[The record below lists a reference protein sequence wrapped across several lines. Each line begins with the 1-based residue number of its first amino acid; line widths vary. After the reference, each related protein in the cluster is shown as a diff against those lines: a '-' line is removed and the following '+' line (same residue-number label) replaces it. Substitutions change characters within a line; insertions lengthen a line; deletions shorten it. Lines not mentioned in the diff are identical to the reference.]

1 MKLISL
7 FDGIGGF
14 PLAWANVTGQAPAD
28 LHYQSSEIEPWP
40 MAVVRQRFP
49 HVEELGSVTTIQS
62 DRLRS
67 ADDHII
73 TFGSPCQDLS
83 VAGRGAGLAGERSG
97 LFHEAMR
104 LVRDIRPK
112 YFIWENVAGAFSSN
126 NGNDFAA
133 VLQSTA
139 DIGYDAVWTT
149 LDAQWCGVPQRRRR
163 VFLLGVRDGIPAGA
177 DIFSFGRRAT
187 EVCRD
192 KVQLIRESRSR
203 NTATSGEAGQETPD
217 NPQES
222 PGGRSFV
229 IDRAAFNQGE
239 NALYEP
245 RIEEGD
251 VMSSLMSRGP
261 HAVGQHPD
269 PVAID
274 GYNQTVADTT
284 QSCRASRSD
293 ADHVGMVA
301 YNDPVAYHRNASCQV
316 TGAPVVRSLRASAEH
331 SNQFI
336 VHPLDAEGGATSD
349 KRQIVATGSFWDG
362 GQVSQCIDAVTHKG
376 QTMPEKGRFPAV
388 ITHAAP
394 VAPSVF
400 ASGPPY
406 SRPGNEWVEAE
417 AIVAAPVIRRLT
429 PVECLRLQ
437 GFPDDWF
444 EGVPGYSDTKAY
456 RAIGNSVAIP
466 CVEWIF
472 QRVLEFDK
480 AQE

>member
-1 MKLISL
+1 MMKLISL

-49 HVEELGSVTTIQS
+49 NVEELGDVTGIQG

-67 ADDHII
+67 GDVARSNGDIPDQSNDATSGREYDLDVHFGKRQAQGDKYSTAQFVIDDNDQGDMGDDFII

-83 VAGRGAGLAGERSG
+83 SAGKQQGLDGERSG

-104 LVRDIRPK
+104 LVRDIRPRPK

-163 VFLLGVRDGIPAGA
+163 VFLLGVRDRIPAGA

-187 EVCRD
+187 DLCRD
-192 KVQLIRESRSR
+192 KVQLIRDSRSR
-203 NTATSGEAGQETPD
+203 NTATSGEARP
-217 NPQES
+217 
-222 PGGRSFV
+222 V
-229 IDRAAFNQGE
+229 AAALTADGVGTCGADDNQGQ
-239 NALYEP
+239 AGHLVMQP
-245 RIEEGD
+245 RY
-251 VMSSLMSRGP
+251 
-261 HAVGQHPD
+261 A
-269 PVAID
+269 
-274 GYNQTVADTT
+274 
-284 QSCRASRSD
+284 
-293 ADHVGMVA
+293 
-301 YNDPVAYHRNASCQV
+301 RNGR
-316 TGAPVVRSLRASAEH
+316 GAPDVVSS
-331 SNQFI
+331 
-336 VHPLDAEGGATSD
+336 PLDAEGGATSD
-349 KRQIVATGSFWDG
+349 KRQIVATGVAETLQTTCNDYSRADG
-362 GQVSQCIDAVTHKG
+362 FNMIT
-376 QTMPEKGRFPAV
+376 E

-394 VAPSVF
+394 
-400 ASGPPY
+400 
-406 SRPGNEWVEAE
+406 
-417 AIVAAPVIRRLT
+417 AAPVIRRLT

-456 RAIGNSVAIP
+456 RAVGNSVAIP

-472 QRVLEFDK
+472 QQVLKFDK
-480 AQE
+480 TQE

>member
-1 MKLISL
+1 MGERVRGDVRRMKLISL

-14 PLAWANVTGQAPAD
+14 PLAWCNVTGQAPAD

-49 HVEELGSVTTIQS
+49 HAEELGSVTTIQS
-62 DRLRS
+62 DRLQSIHSIGGGRDS
-67 ADDHII
+67 KGSSSQANGCGSDHII

-104 LVRDIRPK
+104 LVRDIRPRPK

-139 DIGYDAVWTT
+139 DIGYDAVWTV

-187 EVCRD
+187 ELCRS
-192 KVQLIRESRSR
+192 KVQLIRKSRSR
-203 NTATSGEAGQETPD
+203 NTATSREAGQAVAGTIK
-217 NPQES
+217 
-222 PGGRSFV
+222 PG
-229 IDRAAFNQGE
+229 AADGGF
-239 NALYEP
+239 
-245 RIEEGD
+245 RGD
-251 VMSSLMSRGP
+251 LDTCGAYP
-261 HAVGQHPD
+261 LANPD
-269 PVAID
+269 PVIMQPRYA
-274 GYNQTVADTT
+274 
-284 QSCRASRSD
+284 
-293 ADHVGMVA
+293 
-301 YNDPVAYHRNASCQV
+301 RNGR
-316 TGAPVVRSLRASAEH
+316 GAPDVVSS
-331 SNQFI
+331 
-336 VHPLDAEGGATSD
+336 PLDAEGGATSD
-349 KRQIVATGSFWDG
+349 KRQ
-362 GQVSQCIDAVTHKG
+362 
-376 QTMPEKGRFPAV
+376 
-388 ITHAAP
+388 
-394 VAPSVF
+394 
-400 ASGPPY
+400 
-406 SRPGNEWVEAE
+406 
-417 AIVAAPVIRRLT
+417 IVAAPVIRRLT

-444 EGVPGYSDTKAY
+444 DGVPGYSDTKAY
-456 RAIGNSVAIP
+456 RAVGNSVAIP

-472 QRVLEFDK
+472 QRVLEFDE